1 MKEIKPHPNN
11 CPPWHLISIA
21 NGGHGHYDGDGCYNY
36 SSTTSISFIIPFLLI
51 IAILMI
57 AFSTKKLKD
66 DDKRF

>member
-1 MKEIKPHPNN
+1 MNKIKPHPNN

-21 NGGHGHYDGDGCYNY
+21 HEGHGHWDGDGYCNY
-36 SSTTSISFIIPFLLI
+36 SPTASISFILPFLLI
-51 IAILMI
+51 TAILMI